1 MTREMSKRL
10 GNASPRIC
18 RLDAR
23 SCARAARLPA
33 GSTVPGIRWL
43 AAVRRGD
50 ILGGRILGRHSPG
63 VCWPDAVCRRV
74 AVLGVWA
81 LLAGLPLA
89 AGAQA
94 VESPE
99 ATQAKPAPEAPSAAA
114 ALAPEQSAAAP
125 EQSAVPGGIHR
136 FALPAGMV
144 SARYQ
149 GKPLLI
155 YRNQVF
161 LGIPMDAASG
171 EHRAELTGPEGQ
183 RSHLFQVAPKQ
194 YPEQRL
200 TIKNQRMVDPLKED
214 LIRIQEETRRQLAQ
228 YQRFTRRL
236 LNLSPFAQ
244 PVAGEISSPF
254 GRRRILNGQPRS
266 PHSGLDIAAPVGTPI
281 QAPAPGLVSMTGDLF
296 FNGKTLFL
304 DHGQGLITMYCHLS
318 RIDVAEGQEV
328 QRGETLGQ
336 VGATG
341 RATGPHLHWSV
352 SLNGHRVD
360 PVLAMRAF
368 GSP

>member
-1 MTREMSKRL
+1 MYR
-10 GNASPRIC
+10 
-18 RLDAR
+18 
-23 SCARAARLPA
+23 RA
-33 GSTVPGIRWL
+33 
-43 AAVRRGD
+43 
-50 ILGGRILGRHSPG
+50 
-63 VCWPDAVCRRV
+63 
-74 AVLGVWA
+74 AVLGAWA
-81 LLAGLPLA
+81 LLSGLPLA

-94 VESPE
+94 VEPPE
-99 ATQAKPAPEAPSAAA
+99 ASQAKPA
-114 ALAPEQSAAAP
+114 AAAP
-125 EQSAVPGGIHR
+125 NAEAALPLEQSAVPGGIHR

-161 LGIPMDAASG
+161 LGIPMDAAPG
-171 EHRAELTGPEGQ
+171 EHRAELTGPGGQ

-194 YPEQRL
+194 YPEQHL
-200 TIKNQRMVDPLKED
+200 TIENQRMVDPLKED

-228 YQRFTRRL
+228 YQRFTHRP
-236 LNLSPFAQ
+236 LNLAPFAQ
-244 PVAGEISSPF
+244 PVAGEISSLF
-254 GRRRILNGQPRS
+254 GWRRILNGQPRN
-266 PHSGLDIAAPVGTPI
+266 PHSGLDIAAPVGAPI
-281 QAPAPGLVSMTGDLF
+281 QAPAPGLVSMTADLF
-296 FNGKTLFL
+296 FNGKTVFL

-318 RIDVAEGQEV
+318 RIDVTEGEEV

-368 GSP
+368 GSL